1 MTPTS
6 AANRSLWAEFIVAAG
21 PHAALGKTPDV
32 SGPGFAHSL
41 PLLQAAEVFREGAIV
56 TLDAGCGNA
65 ALCYAAYQ
73 PGNPKGSISLYR
85 QCVKR
90 PKGGAASDPANQ
102 AR

>member
-1 MTPTS
+1 L
-6 AANRSLWAEFIVAAG
+6 SLRDRMRLW
-21 PHAALGKTPDV
+21 GKRLMF
-32 SGPGFAHSL
+32 PGLDLHTRCRYRRL
-41 PLLQAAEVFREGAIV
+41 PKFFREGAIV